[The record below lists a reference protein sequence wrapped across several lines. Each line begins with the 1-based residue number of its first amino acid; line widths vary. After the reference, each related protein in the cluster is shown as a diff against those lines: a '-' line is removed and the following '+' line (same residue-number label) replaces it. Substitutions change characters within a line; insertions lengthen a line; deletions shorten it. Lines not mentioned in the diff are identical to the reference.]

1 MSKKKKNKKGY
12 ETRFFPSMFFLFFFF
27 FHLKQ
32 EKTRLTKTSD
42 MALRMFYF
50 QSLPYSCDIHLIEH
64 ISFSALPFV

>member
-12 ETRFFPSMFFLFFFF
+12 ETRFFPSMFFLFFF